1 MGYKMG
7 FIVLLAVAIATVTC
21 KTSSLWENDDIAN
34 EIEQFANYQQPTR
47 VTEAHVLQT
56 LQDRKNARQGGT
68 ILFDGYYV
76 SAVKVMYTLQLITIL
91 I

>member
-1 MGYKMG
+1 MGYKMA

-34 EIEQFANYQQPTR
+34 EIEQFVNYQQPIR
-47 VTEAHVLQT
+47 VTEAQVLQT
-56 LQDRKNARQGGT
+56 LQDRKNAGQGGT